1 MSVME
6 YICHLPHI
14 LASTDAHSFEF
25 TSIEILILALHVQ
38 PKLQP
43 GKWAVGILVYNLRTA
58 LDVSLLSRIDDISR
72 I

>member
-1 MSVME
+1 MTVME
-6 YICHLPHI
+6 YICHITHL
-14 LASTDAHSFEF
+14 LVSTDAHSFEF
-25 TSIEILILALHVQ
+25 TSIEILILALRVE

-43 GKWAVGILVYNLRTA
+43 GKWAVDILVCNLQTA